1 MHLYN
6 IDSYTRKKTK
16 YAMEIKRLTDMT
28 KSLDTHVN
36 EAYKQIAEYDMRFVQ
51 VLDRIETLDKE
62 ISKM

>member
-1 MHLYN
+1 
-6 IDSYTRKKTK
+6 
-16 YAMEIKRLTDMT
+16 MEIKRLTDMT